1 MARIELSPELLHSPI
16 TKVNVC
22 NFFNP
27 LEDLDYILTNVEE
40 QEEEFFYN
48 EFEIEPEDIETDGKA
63 FLTEA
68 MSYWAEFLTDRFDE
82 LFGGNGPVMLW
93 GPGEIYFDNGGWGH
107 TRDGYIMRWYV
118 DGEALY
124 KLAESYGITSVD
136 DGHVISGFVRT
147 CSDAEWARHRVISEL
162 MEAMSDTIFYDIEED
177 FRELALEYV
186 NVS

>member
-1 MARIELSPELLHSPI
+1 MARIELTPELLHSPI
-16 TKVNVC
+16 ARVNVC
-22 NFFNP
+22 NFYNP
-27 LEDLDYILTNVEE
+27 LEDLSATLDAACELEIDYYFTETGE
-40 QEEEFFYN
+40 
-48 EFEIEPEDIETDGKA
+48 EPEVDVGGRG

-68 MSYWAEFLTDRFDE
+68 MSYWGNFLTDRFDE

-93 GPGEIYFDNGGWGH
+93 GPGEMYFDNGGWGH

-136 DGHVISGFVRT
+136 DGHDIPGFIRT
-147 CSDAEWARHRVISEL
+147 CSDADWARHRVISEL